1 MEEISLVESNYLLGG
16 EIQVEGPTSEV
27 EGNSF
32 DHVPSMKDSQ
42 MCLSTVATSG
52 DTIVVCG
59 ESRSYM
65 DIASYETFSSS
76 YQRKKKPQQYAYI
89 AIMKYD
95 QLAIAAIASYIITKR
110 RIG

>member
-1 MEEISLVESNYLLGG
+1 MESNYLLGG

-27 EGNSF
+27 ESTSL

-42 MCLSTVATSG
+42 MCLSAVATSD
-52 DTIVVCG
+52 DTIIVCG

-76 YQRKKKPQQYAYI
+76 YQRKKRPQQYAYI
-89 AIMKYD
+89 TIMKYD
-95 QLAIAAIASYIITKR
+95 QLANAAKPSYIMTKR